1 MLKALLMPLG
11 CLGYI
16 LWGIICLAIWG
27 APIFILIL
35 TFEFDFWVTILMVA
49 LFKIPFLGVWVRL
62 AAYCVCIWLMMDYDI
77 RLALNIFFW
86 VSFAFFFISEI
97 VPMAIFIF
105 SRGKINPYEERA
117 RLYREKTGFY
127 P

>member
-1 MLKALLMPLG
+1 MPLG

-27 APIFILIL
+27 APIFILKL
-35 TFEFDFWVTILMVA
+35 TFEFDVWVTTLIVA
-49 LFKIPFLGVWVRL
+49 LFQIPLIGVGFRL
-62 AAYCVCIWLMMDYDI
+62 AAYCVSIYVLDYDTNIWLIVY
-77 RLALNIFFW
+77 FW
-86 VSFAFFFISEI
+86 VSFTLFFISEI
-97 VPMAIFIF
+97 VPMAILIF

-117 RLYREKTGFY
+117 RLYREMTGFY